1 MGKLKKILLIIA
13 IIIVALLLIYLGI
26 NYAKAGINKTKKD
39 NNPIVTME
47 VEDYG
52 TIKIELYP
60 DMAPNTVKNFVALV
74 NSGYYNGKT
83 FSEITDDSIIGGFDL
98 SNGETE
104 EDSNKEKEDKEKE
117 DKDKEEKND
126 EEKATVEGE
135 ETSEE
140 EEYVPGP
147 KLSNIKT
154 LKEGEEDS
162 AYSIEGEYVE
172 AGYTD
177 NTLSHQRG
185 VISMKRDTY
194 EDYQYQLSLLQM
206 MGYESYIESLISLM
220 DNTAGSGFF
229 IVTETNTAY
238 DGQYAAF
245 GKVIEGMDVV
255 DKISEAKVKE
265 SKSEDEENAEAETIK
280 VPEKEIKISKVTVD
294 TKGIDYGV
302 PETSTRFDFDALFS
316 QLLSNYSNSQN

>member
-1 MGKLKKILLIIA
+1 MGKIKRILLILA
-13 IIIVALLLIYLGI
+13 IIIVALLLLYLGI
-26 NYAKAGINKTKKD
+26 NYAKAGMNELKKD

-47 VEDYG
+47 IEDYG

-83 FSEITDDSIIGGFDL
+83 ISEIGEDSIVGGFDL
-98 SNGETE
+98 SDGKQ
-104 EDSNKEKEDKEKE
+104 EDS
-117 DKDKEEKND
+117 EEKKD

-135 ETSEE
+135 ETSED

-154 LKEGEEDS
+154 LKDGEDDT
-162 AYSIEGEYVE
+162 AYSIAGEFVE
-172 AGYTD
+172 AGFTD

>member
-1 MGKLKKILLIIA
+1 MGKIKRILLILA
-13 IIIVALLLIYLGI
+13 IIIVALLLLYLGI
-26 NYAKAGINKTKKD
+26 NYAKAGMNELKKD
-39 NNPIVTME
+39 KNPIVTME
-47 VEDYG
+47 IEDYG

-83 FSEITDDSIIGGFDL
+83 ISEIGEDSIVGGFDL
-98 SNGETE
+98 SDGKQ
-104 EDSNKEKEDKEKE
+104 EDS
-117 DKDKEEKND
+117 EEKKD

-135 ETSEE
+135 DTEE
-140 EEYVPGP
+140 KYVPGP

-154 LKEGEEDS
+154 LKDGEDDT
-162 AYSIEGEYVE
+162 AYSIAGEFVE
-172 AGYTD
+172 AGFTD

-265 SKSEDEENAEAETIK
+265 SKSEDKENAEAETIK

>member
-1 MGKLKKILLIIA
+1 MGKIKRILLILA
-13 IIIVALLLIYLGI
+13 IIIVALLLLYLGI
-26 NYAKAGINKTKKD
+26 NYAKAGMNELKKD
-39 NNPIVTME
+39 NNPVVTME
-47 VEDYG
+47 IEDYG

-83 FSEITDDSIIGGFDL
+83 ISEIGEDSIVGGFDL
-98 SNGETE
+98 SDGKQ
-104 EDSNKEKEDKEKE
+104 EDS
-117 DKDKEEKND
+117 EEKKD
-126 EEKATVEGE
+126 DEKATVEGE
-135 ETSEE
+135 ETSED

-154 LKEGEEDS
+154 LKDGEDDT
-162 AYSIEGEYVE
+162 AYSIAGEFVE
-172 AGYTD
+172 AGFTD

>member
-1 MGKLKKILLIIA
+1 MGKIKRILLILA
-13 IIIVALLLIYLGI
+13 IIIVALLLLYLGI
-26 NYAKAGINKTKKD
+26 NYAKAGMNELKED
-39 NNPIVTME
+39 NNPVVTME
-47 VEDYG
+47 IEDYG

-83 FSEITDDSIIGGFDL
+83 ISEIGEDSIVGGFDL
-98 SNGETE
+98 SDGKQ
-104 EDSNKEKEDKEKE
+104 EDS
-117 DKDKEEKND
+117 EEKKD

-135 ETSEE
+135 DTEE
-140 EEYVPGP
+140 KYVPGP

-154 LKEGEEDS
+154 LKDGEDDT
-162 AYSIEGEYVE
+162 AYSIAGEFVE
-172 AGYTD
+172 AGFTD

-265 SKSEDEENAEAETIK
+265 SKSEDEENTEAETIK

>member
-1 MGKLKKILLIIA
+1 MGKIKRILLILA
-13 IIIVALLLIYLGI
+13 IIIVALLLLYLGI
-26 NYAKAGINKTKKD
+26 NYAKAGMNELKKD
-39 NNPIVTME
+39 NNPMVTME
-47 VEDYG
+47 IEDYG

-83 FSEITDDSIIGGFDL
+83 ISEIGEDSIVGGFDL
-98 SNGETE
+98 SDGKQ
-104 EDSNKEKEDKEKE
+104 EDS
-117 DKDKEEKND
+117 EEKKD

-135 ETSEE
+135 DTE

-154 LKEGEEDS
+154 LKDGEDDT
-162 AYSIEGEYVE
+162 AYSIAGEFVE
-172 AGYTD
+172 AGFTD

>member
-1 MGKLKKILLIIA
+1 MGKIKRILLILA
-13 IIIVALLLIYLGI
+13 IIIVALLLLYLGI
-26 NYAKAGINKTKKD
+26 NYAKAGMNELKKD
-39 NNPIVTME
+39 NNPVVTME
-47 VEDYG
+47 IEDYG

-83 FSEITDDSIIGGFDL
+83 ISEIGEDSIVGGFDL
-98 SNGETE
+98 SDGKQ
-104 EDSNKEKEDKEKE
+104 EDS
-117 DKDKEEKND
+117 EEKKD

-135 ETSEE
+135 DTEE
-140 EEYVPGP
+140 KYVPGP

-154 LKEGEEDS
+154 LKDGEDDT
-162 AYSIEGEYVE
+162 AYSIAGEFVE
-172 AGYTD
+172 AGFTD

>member
-1 MGKLKKILLIIA
+1 MGKIKRILLILA
-13 IIIVALLLIYLGI
+13 IIIVALLLLYLGI
-26 NYAKAGINKTKKD
+26 NYAKAGMNELKKD
-39 NNPIVTME
+39 KNPVVTME
-47 VEDYG
+47 IEDYG

-83 FSEITDDSIIGGFDL
+83 ISEIGEDSIVGGFDL
-98 SNGETE
+98 SDGKQ
-104 EDSNKEKEDKEKE
+104 EDS
-117 DKDKEEKND
+117 EEKKD

-135 ETSEE
+135 DTE

-154 LKEGEEDS
+154 LKDGEDDT
-162 AYSIEGEYVE
+162 AYSIAGEFVE
-172 AGYTD
+172 AGFTD

>member
-1 MGKLKKILLIIA
+1 MGKIKRILLTLA
-13 IIIVALLLIYLGI
+13 IIIVALLLLYLGI
-26 NYAKAGINKTKKD
+26 NYAKAGMNELKKD
-39 NNPIVTME
+39 KNPIVTME
-47 VEDYG
+47 IEDYG

-83 FSEITDDSIIGGFDL
+83 ISEIGEDSIVGGFDL
-98 SNGETE
+98 SDGKQ
-104 EDSNKEKEDKEKE
+104 EDS
-117 DKDKEEKND
+117 EEKKD

-135 ETSEE
+135 DTE

-154 LKEGEEDS
+154 LKDGEDDT
-162 AYSIEGEYVE
+162 AYSIAGEFVE
-172 AGYTD
+172 AGFTD

-194 EDYQYQLSLLQM
+194 DDYQYQLSLLQM

-229 IVTETNTAY
+229 IITETNTAY

>member
-1 MGKLKKILLIIA
+1 MGKIKRILLILA
-13 IIIVALLLIYLGI
+13 IIIVALLLLYLGI
-26 NYAKAGINKTKKD
+26 NYAKAGMNELKKD

-47 VEDYG
+47 IEDYG

-83 FSEITDDSIIGGFDL
+83 ISEIGEDSIVGGFDL
-98 SNGETE
+98 SDGKQ
-104 EDSNKEKEDKEKE
+104 EDS
-117 DKDKEEKND
+117 EEKKD

-135 ETSEE
+135 DTE

-154 LKEGEEDS
+154 LKDGEDDT
-162 AYSIEGEYVE
+162 AYSIAGEFVE
-172 AGYTD
+172 AGFTD

-294 TKGIDYGV
+294 TKGINYVV

>member
-1 MGKLKKILLIIA
+1 MGKIKRILLILA
-13 IIIVALLLIYLGI
+13 IIIVALLLLYLGI
-26 NYAKAGINKTKKD
+26 NYAKAGMNELKKD
-39 NNPIVTME
+39 KNPVVTME
-47 VEDYG
+47 IEDYG

-83 FSEITDDSIIGGFDL
+83 ISEIGEDSIVGGFDL
-98 SNGETE
+98 SDGKQ
-104 EDSNKEKEDKEKE
+104 EDYEDKK
-117 DKDKEEKND
+117 D

-135 ETSEE
+135 DTE

-154 LKEGEEDS
+154 LKDGEDDT
-162 AYSIEGEYVE
+162 AYSIAGEFVE
-172 AGYTD
+172 AGFTD

-194 EDYQYQLSLLQM
+194 DDYQYQLSLLQM

>member
-1 MGKLKKILLIIA
+1 MGKIKRILLILA
-13 IIIVALLLIYLGI
+13 IIIVALLLLYLGI
-26 NYAKAGINKTKKD
+26 NYAKAGMNELKKD
-39 NNPIVTME
+39 NNPVVTME
-47 VEDYG
+47 IEDYG

-83 FSEITDDSIIGGFDL
+83 ISEIGEDSIVGGFDL
-98 SNGETE
+98 SDGKQ
-104 EDSNKEKEDKEKE
+104 EDS
-117 DKDKEEKND
+117 EEKKD

-135 ETSEE
+135 DTEE
-140 EEYVPGP
+140 KYVPGP

-154 LKEGEEDS
+154 LKDGEDDT
-162 AYSIEGEYVE
+162 AYSIAGEFVE
-172 AGYTD
+172 AGFTD

-265 SKSEDEENAEAETIK
+265 SKSEDKENAEAETIK

>member
-1 MGKLKKILLIIA
+1 MGKIKRILLILA
-13 IIIVALLLIYLGI
+13 IIIVALLLLYLGI
-26 NYAKAGINKTKKD
+26 NYAKAGMNELKKD
-39 NNPIVTME
+39 KNPVVTME
-47 VEDYG
+47 IEDYG

-83 FSEITDDSIIGGFDL
+83 ISEIGEDSIVGGFDL
-98 SNGETE
+98 SDGKQ
-104 EDSNKEKEDKEKE
+104 EDS
-117 DKDKEEKND
+117 EEKKD

-135 ETSEE
+135 DTE

-154 LKEGEEDS
+154 LKDGEDDT
-162 AYSIEGEYVE
+162 AYSIAGEFVE
-172 AGYTD
+172 AGFTD

-265 SKSEDEENAEAETIK
+265 SKSEDKENAEAETIK

>member
-1 MGKLKKILLIIA
+1 MGKIKRILLILA
-13 IIIVALLLIYLGI
+13 IIIVALLLLYLGI
-26 NYAKAGINKTKKD
+26 NYAKAGMNELKKD
-39 NNPIVTME
+39 NNPVVTME
-47 VEDYG
+47 IEDYG

-83 FSEITDDSIIGGFDL
+83 ISEIGEDSIVGGFDL
-98 SNGETE
+98 SDGKQ
-104 EDSNKEKEDKEKE
+104 EDS
-117 DKDKEEKND
+117 EEKKD

-135 ETSEE
+135 DTEE
-140 EEYVPGP
+140 KYVPGP

-154 LKEGEEDS
+154 LKDGEDDT
-162 AYSIEGEYVE
+162 AYSIAGEFVE
-172 AGYTD
+172 AGFTD

-265 SKSEDEENAEAETIK
+265 SKSEDEENTEAETIK

>member
-47 VEDYG
+47 VEGYG

-104 EDSNKEKEDKEKE
+104 EDSNKEKEDK
-117 DKDKEEKND
+117 DKEKKDD

-140 EEYVPGP
+140 EEYVAGP

-206 MGYESYIESLISLM
+206 MGYESYIDTLISLM
-220 DNTAGSGFF
+220 DDTAGSGFF
-229 IVTETNTAY
+229 IVTDTNTSY

-265 SKSEDEENAEAETIK
+265 EKSDDEESSEEVTTK

-294 TKGIDYGV
+294 TKGVDYGV
-302 PETSTRFDFDALFS
+302 PTTSTRFDFDALFS
-316 QLLSNYSNSQN
+316 QLLSSYSNSQN

>member
-1 MGKLKKILLIIA
+1 MGKIKRILLILA
-13 IIIVALLLIYLGI
+13 IIIVALLLLYLGI
-26 NYAKAGINKTKKD
+26 NYAKAGMNELKKD

-47 VEDYG
+47 IEDYG

-83 FSEITDDSIIGGFDL
+83 ISEIGEDSIVGGFDL
-98 SNGETE
+98 SDGKQ
-104 EDSNKEKEDKEKE
+104 EDS
-117 DKDKEEKND
+117 EEKKD

-135 ETSEE
+135 DTE

-154 LKEGEEDS
+154 LKDGEDDT
-162 AYSIEGEYVE
+162 AYSIAGEFVE
-172 AGYTD
+172 AGFTD

-194 EDYQYQLSLLQM
+194 EDYQYQFSLLQM

-265 SKSEDEENAEAETIK
+265 SKSEDEENTEAETIK

-294 TKGIDYGV
+294 TKGINYGV

>member
-1 MGKLKKILLIIA
+1 MGKIKRILLILA
-13 IIIVALLLIYLGI
+13 IIIVALLLLYLGI
-26 NYAKAGINKTKKD
+26 NYAKAGMNELKKD

-47 VEDYG
+47 IEDYG

-83 FSEITDDSIIGGFDL
+83 ISEIGEDSIVGGFDL
-98 SNGETE
+98 SDGKQ
-104 EDSNKEKEDKEKE
+104 EDF
-117 DKDKEEKND
+117 EEKKD

-135 ETSEE
+135 DTE

-154 LKEGEEDS
+154 LKDGEDDT
-162 AYSIEGEYVE
+162 AYSIAGEFVE
-172 AGYTD
+172 AGFTD

-265 SKSEDEENAEAETIK
+265 SKSEDEENTEAETIK

>member
-1 MGKLKKILLIIA
+1 MGKIKRILLILA
-13 IIIVALLLIYLGI
+13 IIIVALLLLYLGI
-26 NYAKAGINKTKKD
+26 NYAKAGMNELKKD
-39 NNPIVTME
+39 KNPIVTME
-47 VEDYG
+47 IEDYG

-83 FSEITDDSIIGGFDL
+83 ISEIGEDSIVGGFDL
-98 SNGETE
+98 SDGKQ
-104 EDSNKEKEDKEKE
+104 EDS
-117 DKDKEEKND
+117 EEKKD

-135 ETSEE
+135 DTE

-154 LKEGEEDS
+154 LKDGEDDT
-162 AYSIEGEYVE
+162 AYSIAGEFVE
-172 AGYTD
+172 AGFTD

-194 EDYQYQLSLLQM
+194 DDYQYQLSLLQM

-229 IVTETNTAY
+229 IITETNTAY

>member
-1 MGKLKKILLIIA
+1 MGKIKRILLILA
-13 IIIVALLLIYLGI
+13 IIIVALLLLYLGI
-26 NYAKAGINKTKKD
+26 NYAKAGMNELKKD
-39 NNPIVTME
+39 KNPVVTME
-47 VEDYG
+47 IEDYG

-83 FSEITDDSIIGGFDL
+83 ISEIGEDSIVGGFDL
-98 SNGETE
+98 SDGKQ
-104 EDSNKEKEDKEKE
+104 EDS
-117 DKDKEEKND
+117 EEKKD

-135 ETSEE
+135 DTEE
-140 EEYVPGP
+140 KYVPGP

-154 LKEGEEDS
+154 LKDGEDDT
-162 AYSIEGEYVE
+162 AYSIAGEFVE
-172 AGYTD
+172 AGFTD

-265 SKSEDEENAEAETIK
+265 SKSEDKENAEAETIK

-294 TKGIDYGV
+294 TKGINYGV

>member
-1 MGKLKKILLIIA
+1 MGKIKRILLILA
-13 IIIVALLLIYLGI
+13 IIIVALLLLYLGI
-26 NYAKAGINKTKKD
+26 NYAKAGMNELKKD

-47 VEDYG
+47 IEDYG

-83 FSEITDDSIIGGFDL
+83 ISEIGEDSIVGGFDL
-98 SNGETE
+98 SDGKQ
-104 EDSNKEKEDKEKE
+104 EDS
-117 DKDKEEKND
+117 EEKKD

-135 ETSEE
+135 DTEE
-140 EEYVPGP
+140 KYVPGP

-154 LKEGEEDS
+154 LKDGEDDT
-162 AYSIEGEYVE
+162 AYSIAGEFVE
-172 AGYTD
+172 AGFTD

-265 SKSEDEENAEAETIK
+265 SKSEDKENAEAETIK

>member
-1 MGKLKKILLIIA
+1 MGKIKRILLILA
-13 IIIVALLLIYLGI
+13 IIIVALLLLYLGI
-26 NYAKAGINKTKKD
+26 NYAKAGMNELKKD
-39 NNPIVTME
+39 KNPVVTME
-47 VEDYG
+47 IEDYG

-83 FSEITDDSIIGGFDL
+83 ISEIGEDSIVGGFDL
-98 SNGETE
+98 SDGKQ
-104 EDSNKEKEDKEKE
+104 EDS
-117 DKDKEEKND
+117 EEKKD

-135 ETSEE
+135 DTEE
-140 EEYVPGP
+140 KYVPGP

-154 LKEGEEDS
+154 LKDGEDDT
-162 AYSIEGEYVE
+162 AYSIAGEFVE
-172 AGYTD
+172 AGFTD

-294 TKGIDYGV
+294 TKGINYGV

>member
-1 MGKLKKILLIIA
+1 MGKIKRILLILA
-13 IIIVALLLIYLGI
+13 IIIVALLLLYLGI
-26 NYAKAGINKTKKD
+26 NYAKAGMNELKKD

-47 VEDYG
+47 IEDYG

-83 FSEITDDSIIGGFDL
+83 ISEIGEDSIVGGFDL
-98 SNGETE
+98 SDGKQ
-104 EDSNKEKEDKEKE
+104 EDS
-117 DKDKEEKND
+117 EEKKD

-135 ETSEE
+135 ETSED

-154 LKEGEEDS
+154 LKDGEDDT
-162 AYSIEGEYVE
+162 AYSIAGEFVE
-172 AGYTD
+172 AGFTD

-206 MGYESYIESLISLM
+206 MRYESYIESLISLM

>member
-1 MGKLKKILLIIA
+1 MGKIKRILLILA
-13 IIIVALLLIYLGI
+13 IIIVALLLLYLGI
-26 NYAKAGINKTKKD
+26 NYAKAGMNELKKD
-39 NNPIVTME
+39 NNPVVTME
-47 VEDYG
+47 IEDYG

-83 FSEITDDSIIGGFDL
+83 ISEIGEDSIVGGFDL
-98 SNGETE
+98 SDGKQ
-104 EDSNKEKEDKEKE
+104 EDS
-117 DKDKEEKND
+117 EEKKD

-135 ETSEE
+135 DTE

-154 LKEGEEDS
+154 LKDGEDDT
-162 AYSIEGEYVE
+162 AYSIAGEFVE
-172 AGYTD
+172 AGFTD

-265 SKSEDEENAEAETIK
+265 SKSEDEENTEAETIK

>member
-1 MGKLKKILLIIA
+1 MGKIKRILLILA
-13 IIIVALLLIYLGI
+13 IIIVALLLLYLGI
-26 NYAKAGINKTKKD
+26 NYAKAGMNELKKD

-47 VEDYG
+47 IEDYG

-83 FSEITDDSIIGGFDL
+83 ISEIGEDSIVGGFDL
-98 SNGETE
+98 SDGKQ
-104 EDSNKEKEDKEKE
+104 EDS
-117 DKDKEEKND
+117 EEKKD

-135 ETSEE
+135 DTE

-154 LKEGEEDS
+154 LKDGEDDT
-162 AYSIEGEYVE
+162 AYSIAGEFVE
-172 AGYTD
+172 AGFTD

-265 SKSEDEENAEAETIK
+265 SKSEDKENAEAETIK

>member
-1 MGKLKKILLIIA
+1 MGKIKRILLILA
-13 IIIVALLLIYLGI
+13 IIIVALLLLYLGI
-26 NYAKAGINKTKKD
+26 NYAKAGMNELKKD
-39 NNPIVTME
+39 KNPVVTME
-47 VEDYG
+47 IEDYG

-83 FSEITDDSIIGGFDL
+83 ISEIGEDSIVGGFDL
-98 SNGETE
+98 SDGKQ
-104 EDSNKEKEDKEKE
+104 EDS
-117 DKDKEEKND
+117 EEKKD

-135 ETSEE
+135 DTEE
-140 EEYVPGP
+140 KYVPGP

-154 LKEGEEDS
+154 LKDGEDDT
-162 AYSIEGEYVE
+162 AYSIAGEFVE
-172 AGYTD
+172 AGFTD

>member
-1 MGKLKKILLIIA
+1 MGKIKRILLILA
-13 IIIVALLLIYLGI
+13 IIIVALLLLYLGI
-26 NYAKAGINKTKKD
+26 NYAKAGMNELKKD
-39 NNPIVTME
+39 KNPVVTME
-47 VEDYG
+47 IEDYG

-83 FSEITDDSIIGGFDL
+83 ISEIGEDSIVGGFDL
-98 SNGETE
+98 SDGKQ
-104 EDSNKEKEDKEKE
+104 EDS
-117 DKDKEEKND
+117 EEKKD

-135 ETSEE
+135 DTE

-154 LKEGEEDS
+154 LKDGEDDT
-162 AYSIEGEYVE
+162 AYSIAGEFVE
-172 AGYTD
+172 AGFTD

-206 MGYESYIESLISLM
+206 MGYESYIDTLISLM
-220 DNTAGSGFF
+220 DDTAGSGFF
-229 IVTETNTAY
+229 IVTDTNTSY

-265 SKSEDEENAEAETIK
+265 EKSDDEESSEEVTTK

-294 TKGIDYGV
+294 TKGVDYGV
-302 PETSTRFDFDALFS
+302 PTTSTRFDFDALFS
-316 QLLSNYSNSQN
+316 QLLSSYSNSQN

>member
-1 MGKLKKILLIIA
+1 MGKIKRILLILA
-13 IIIVALLLIYLGI
+13 IIIVALLLLYLGI
-26 NYAKAGINKTKKD
+26 NYAKAGMNELKKD
-39 NNPIVTME
+39 KNPVVTME
-47 VEDYG
+47 IEDYG

-83 FSEITDDSIIGGFDL
+83 ISEIGEDSIVGGFDL
-98 SNGETE
+98 SDGKQ
-104 EDSNKEKEDKEKE
+104 EDS
-117 DKDKEEKND
+117 EEKKD

-135 ETSEE
+135 DTE

-154 LKEGEEDS
+154 LKDGEDDT
-162 AYSIEGEYVE
+162 AYSIAGEFVE
-172 AGYTD
+172 AGFTD

-280 VPEKEIKISKVTVD
+280 VPEKEIKISKLTVD

>member
-1 MGKLKKILLIIA
+1 MGKIKRILLILA
-13 IIIVALLLIYLGI
+13 IIIVALLLLYLGI
-26 NYAKAGINKTKKD
+26 NYAKAGMNELKKD
-39 NNPIVTME
+39 NNPVVTME
-47 VEDYG
+47 IEDYG

-83 FSEITDDSIIGGFDL
+83 ISEIGEDSIVGGFDL
-98 SNGETE
+98 SDGKQ
-104 EDSNKEKEDKEKE
+104 EDS
-117 DKDKEEKND
+117 EEKKD

-135 ETSEE
+135 DTEE
-140 EEYVPGP
+140 KYVPGP

-154 LKEGEEDS
+154 LKDGEDDT
-162 AYSIEGEYVE
+162 AYSIAGEFVE
-172 AGYTD
+172 AGFTD

-294 TKGIDYGV
+294 TKGINYGV

>member
-1 MGKLKKILLIIA
+1 MGKIKRILLILA
-13 IIIVALLLIYLGI
+13 IIIVALLLLYLGI
-26 NYAKAGINKTKKD
+26 NYAKAGMNELKKD

-47 VEDYG
+47 IEDYG

-83 FSEITDDSIIGGFDL
+83 ISEIGEDSIVGGFDL
-98 SNGETE
+98 SDGKQ
-104 EDSNKEKEDKEKE
+104 EDS
-117 DKDKEEKND
+117 EEKKD

-135 ETSEE
+135 DTE

-154 LKEGEEDS
+154 LKDGEDDT
-162 AYSIEGEYVE
+162 AYSIAGEFVE
-172 AGYTD
+172 AGFTD

-206 MGYESYIESLISLM
+206 MRYESYIESLISLM

>member
-1 MGKLKKILLIIA
+1 MGKIKRILLILA
-13 IIIVALLLIYLGI
+13 IIIVALLLLYLGI
-26 NYAKAGINKTKKD
+26 NYAKAGMNELKKD
-39 NNPIVTME
+39 NNPVVTME
-47 VEDYG
+47 IEDYG

-83 FSEITDDSIIGGFDL
+83 ISEIGEDSIVGGFDL
-98 SNGETE
+98 SDGKQ
-104 EDSNKEKEDKEKE
+104 EDS
-117 DKDKEEKND
+117 EEKKD

-135 ETSEE
+135 DTEE
-140 EEYVPGP
+140 KYVPGP

-154 LKEGEEDS
+154 LKDGEDDT
-162 AYSIEGEYVE
+162 AYSIAGEFVE
-172 AGYTD
+172 AGFTD

-265 SKSEDEENAEAETIK
+265 SKSEDEENTEAETIK

-302 PETSTRFDFDALFS
+302 PVTSTRFDFDALFS

>member
-1 MGKLKKILLIIA
+1 MGKIKRILLILA
-13 IIIVALLLIYLGI
+13 IIIVALLLLYLGI
-26 NYAKAGINKTKKD
+26 NYAKAGMNELKKD

-47 VEDYG
+47 IEDYG

-83 FSEITDDSIIGGFDL
+83 ISEIGEDSIVGGFDL
-98 SNGETE
+98 SDGKQ
-104 EDSNKEKEDKEKE
+104 EDS
-117 DKDKEEKND
+117 EEKKD

-135 ETSEE
+135 DTE

-154 LKEGEEDS
+154 LKDGEDDT
-162 AYSIEGEYVE
+162 AYSIAGEFVE
-172 AGYTD
+172 AGFTD

>member
-1 MGKLKKILLIIA
+1 MGKIKRILLILA
-13 IIIVALLLIYLGI
+13 IIIVALLLLYLGI
-26 NYAKAGINKTKKD
+26 NYAKAGMNELKKD

-47 VEDYG
+47 IEDYG

-83 FSEITDDSIIGGFDL
+83 ISEIGEDSIVGGFDL
-98 SNGETE
+98 SDGKQ
-104 EDSNKEKEDKEKE
+104 EDS
-117 DKDKEEKND
+117 EEKKD

-135 ETSEE
+135 DTEE
-140 EEYVPGP
+140 KYVPGP

-154 LKEGEEDS
+154 LKDGEDDT
-162 AYSIEGEYVE
+162 AYSIAGEFVE
-172 AGYTD
+172 AGFTD

-265 SKSEDEENAEAETIK
+265 SKSEDEENTEAETIK

>member
-1 MGKLKKILLIIA
+1 MGKIKRILLILA
-13 IIIVALLLIYLGI
+13 IIIVALLLLYLGI
-26 NYAKAGINKTKKD
+26 NYAKAGMNELKED
-39 NNPIVTME
+39 NNPVVTME
-47 VEDYG
+47 IEDYG

-83 FSEITDDSIIGGFDL
+83 ISEIGEDSIVGGFDL
-98 SNGETE
+98 SDGKQ
-104 EDSNKEKEDKEKE
+104 EDS
-117 DKDKEEKND
+117 EEKKD

-135 ETSEE
+135 DTEE
-140 EEYVPGP
+140 KYVPGP

-154 LKEGEEDS
+154 LKDGEDDT
-162 AYSIEGEYVE
+162 AYSIAGEFVE
-172 AGYTD
+172 AGFTD

>member
-1 MGKLKKILLIIA
+1 MGKIKKILLILA
-13 IIIVALLLIYLGI
+13 IIIVALLLLYLGI
-26 NYAKAGINKTKKD
+26 NYAKAAINETKKD

-83 FSEITDDSIIGGFDL
+83 FSEITDDSIVGGFDL

-104 EDSNKEKEDKEKE
+104 DSKEESKDENKD
-117 DKDKEEKND
+117 EEKNE

-135 ETSEE
+135 DTSED

-147 KLSNIKT
+147 KLSDIKT
-154 LKEGEEDS
+154 LEDGEEDS
-162 AYSIEGEYVE
+162 GYSIAGEYVE

-185 VISMKRDTY
+185 VISMKRETY

-206 MGYESYIESLISLM
+206 MGYESYIDSLISLM

-229 IVTETNTAY
+229 IVTDTNTSY

-265 SKSEDEENAEAETIK
+265 EKSDDESSSEETAK
-280 VPEKEIKISKVTVD
+280 EVPEKEIKISKVTVD
-294 TKGIDYGV
+294 TKGVDYGEPV
-302 PETSTRFDFDALFS
+302 TSTRFDFDALFS
-316 QLLSNYSNSQN
+316 QLLSSYSNTQN

>member
-13 IIIVALLLIYLGI
+13 IIIVALLLLYLGI
-26 NYAKAGINKTKKD
+26 NYAKAGMNELKKD

-47 VEDYG
+47 IEDYG

-83 FSEITDDSIIGGFDL
+83 ISEIGEDSIVGGFDL
-98 SNGETE
+98 SDGKQ
-104 EDSNKEKEDKEKE
+104 EDS
-117 DKDKEEKND
+117 EEKKD

-135 ETSEE
+135 DTE

-154 LKEGEEDS
+154 LKDGEDDT
-162 AYSIEGEYVE
+162 AYSIAGEFVE
-172 AGYTD
+172 AGFTD

-294 TKGIDYGV
+294 TKGIDYEV

>member
-1 MGKLKKILLIIA
+1 MGKIKRILLILA
-13 IIIVALLLIYLGI
+13 IIIVALLLLYLGI
-26 NYAKAGINKTKKD
+26 NYAKAGMNELKKD
-39 NNPIVTME
+39 KNPVVTME
-47 VEDYG
+47 IEDYG

-83 FSEITDDSIIGGFDL
+83 ISEIGEDSIVGGFDL
-98 SNGETE
+98 SDGKQ
-104 EDSNKEKEDKEKE
+104 EDS
-117 DKDKEEKND
+117 EEKKD

-135 ETSEE
+135 DTE

-154 LKEGEEDS
+154 LKDGEDDT
-162 AYSIEGEYVE
+162 AYSIAGEFVE
-172 AGYTD
+172 AGFTD

-265 SKSEDEENAEAETIK
+265 SKSEDEENTEAETIK